1 MNAEQCGISQDSGC
15 GQRMSFSI
23 MDTIIDK
30 VTEKALPTIGVRLF
44 SFMRLLSEHR
54 PLAVRLNLISAGHMP
69 SGRTRGAGAAGR
81 GHRARAFTAAAR
93 RGHRARAPQCAPGRS
108 LRAAF
113 ARPHVGG
120 LLGGGRNRARV
131 APRPSRQQSAWPS
144 RQQSARPSQQQV
156 TAPQVTAASIIAQ
169 SDASALIRLTD
180 TTRTP

>member
-1 MNAEQCGISQDSGC
+1 MSSPHDEKPMNAEQCGISQDSGC

-81 GHRARAFTAAAR
+81 GHRARAFTAAAS
-93 RGHRARAPQCAPGRS
+93 RGHRARA
-108 LRAAF
+108 
-113 ARPHVGG
+113 
-120 LLGGGRNRARV
+120 